1 MKKIEPIVKDEEGKI
16 VQINLCCDG
25 ANADWLRAARLK
37 KKSEDGDEETK
48 KELAEL
54 ESTSMYVMNEGD

>member
-1 MKKIEPIVKDEEGKI
+1 MKKVEPIMKDEEGKI
-16 VQINLCCDG
+16 AQINLCCDG

-37 KKSEDGDEETK
+37 KKSEDGDEEAR

-54 ESTSMYVMNEGD
+54 ESIPMYVMDEGD